1 MKMKKM
7 TLFAAILALVGCGS
21 PNKSEAD
28 GDAKSMKCL
37 VIYYSQTGVTQKVA
51 QEIAKLLDADIFRIE
66 VEQPYSGTYEETIE
80 RSRKEMEEGLLPKL
94 KEMKVD
100 FTKYDVIF
108 LGYPIWFGTYAPP
121 IASLLEKVCFDGK
134 KIIPFCTFGSGG
146 LEASMEALK
155 KALPKAEILPGFGIR
170 NARINKSEAEVEYF
184 LKENGYIEGQV
195 DILPEYSAQQ
205 PVTEN
210 DIAIFNAACANY
222 TYPLGTPVSV
232 GKRTTVNGTDYR
244 FTARSK
250 DSKGND
256 VDAVIY
262 VKESKNPN
270 TKPEFTKV
278 VR

>member
-1 MKMKKM
+1 MKKQLA
-7 TLFAAILALVGCGS
+7 LFTAILTLSGCGAQKERES
-21 PNKSEAD
+21 DNLPTKSI
-28 GDAKSMKCL
+28 
-37 VIYYSQTGVTQKVA
+37 VIYYSQTGATQKVA
-51 QEIAKLLDADIFRIE
+51 QEIANLVEADTFRIE
-66 VEQPYSGTYEETIE
+66 ITQPYDGTYQETIE
-80 RSRKEMEEGLLPKL
+80 RCQKEMANNECPIL
-94 KEMKVD
+94 KEPD
-100 FTKYDVIF
+100 IDITKYDTVY

-121 IASLLEKVCFDGK
+121 VAALIEKVCFDGK

-170 NARINKSEAEVEYF
+170 NARLSKSAAEVEYF

-195 DILPEYSAQQ
+195 DTLPEFSPQR
-205 PVTEN
+205 PVTEE
-210 DIAIFNAACANY
+210 DIAIFNAACADY

-232 GKRTTVNGTDYR
+232 GKRTTANGIDHR

-256 VDAVIY
+256 VDAIIY
-262 VKESKNPN
+262 ITESKDPN
-270 TKPEFTKV
+270 TRPEFTKV

>member
-1 MKMKKM
+1 MKKGL
-7 TLFAAILALVGCGS
+7 TLFAAILALTGCNPQKKNETGDV
-21 PNKSEAD
+21 PNKSI
-28 GDAKSMKCL
+28 
-37 VIYYSQTGVTQKVA
+37 VIYYSQTGATQKVA
-51 QEIAKLLDADIFRIE
+51 QEIANIIEADTFRIDIT
-66 VEQPYSGTYEETIE
+66 QPYDGSYQETIE
-80 RSRKEMEEGLLPKL
+80 RCQNEMANNERPVL
-94 KEMKVD
+94 KESGID
-100 FTKYDVIF
+100 ITAYDTIY

-146 LEASMEALK
+146 LETSMEALK

>member
-1 MKMKKM
+1 MKKGL
-7 TLFAAILALVGCGS
+7 TLFAAILALTGCNPQKKNETGDV
-21 PNKSEAD
+21 PNKSI
-28 GDAKSMKCL
+28 
-37 VIYYSQTGVTQKVA
+37 VIYYSQTGATQKVA
-51 QEIAKLLDADIFRIE
+51 QEIANIIEADTFRIDIT
-66 VEQPYSGTYEETIE
+66 QPYDGSYQETIE
-80 RSRKEMEEGLLPKL
+80 RCQNEMANNERPVL
-94 KEMKVD
+94 KESGID
-100 FTKYDVIF
+100 IAAYDTIY

>member
-1 MKMKKM
+1 MKKGL
-7 TLFAAILALVGCGS
+7 TLFAAILALTGCNPQKKNETGDV
-21 PNKSEAD
+21 PNKSI
-28 GDAKSMKCL
+28 
-37 VIYYSQTGVTQKVA
+37 VIYYSQTGATQKVA
-51 QEIAKLLDADIFRIE
+51 QEIANIIEADTFRIDIT
-66 VEQPYSGTYEETIE
+66 QPYDGSYQETIE
-80 RSRKEMEEGLLPKL
+80 RCQNEMANNERPVL
-94 KEMKVD
+94 KESGID
-100 FTKYDVIF
+100 IAAYDTIY

-146 LEASMEALK
+146 LETSMEALK